1 MSGSMMHRDNSAHG
15 GTKPRKLCA
24 RRRRNHLS
32 STNKADLGDSEE
44 TGQPLA
50 SAEAQFIVPRVLAA
64 DSQEGKLR

>member
-1 MSGSMMHRDNSAHG
+1 MQTQES
-15 GTKPRKLCA
+15 
-24 RRRRNHLS
+24 LS